1 MREDTIFA
9 ALRKAVTKSQAR
21 EARKN
26 AWILAATWRLVDKRV
41 SAHRDLAKDQALIWR
56 LGRAISASL
65 TTDRIRQAE
74 EVGVEVEALL
84 GLYPPLHRE
93 AWHRIKVLYKA
104 VVDHA
109 LSPAWVT
116 LKRITEEGWNC
127 TVMYHPRRRTSPFP
141 CSRYQWMTRFLQ
153 RTR

>member
-74 EVGVEVEALL
+74 EAGVEVEALL

-116 LKRITEEGWNC
+116 LKRITEER
-127 TVMYHPRRRTSPFP
+127 VELYSYVPPPRTNIPISVQPLP
-141 CSRYQWMTRFLQ
+141 VDDSVPTED
-153 RTR
+153 